1 MLAVITGS
9 SKGIG
14 FSIAKKFAAKGFDL
28 VLNARNEKDL
38 IAAKN
43 DILRVNPNINIVA
56 IAADISITSERKRFE
71 NEVLAMKTPISVLVN
86 NAGLYLTG
94 SLLDEDEDNLE
105 AMLQTNVVSA
115 YKICRAFL
123 PNMIATQKGH
133 IFNICSV
140 ASIRTFAN
148 TGSYSVS
155 KYALLGFT
163 RALREEL
170 KEEKVKVTAV
180 LPGATFTDSWKGVEI
195 DYQRIINSDD
205 IAEMIYSA
213 YKLSA
218 STTVEEILVRPTL
231 GDL

>member
-14 FSIAKKFAAKGFDL
+14 FSIAKKFAAEGFDL

-43 DILRVNPNINIVA
+43 DILRINPNTNIEIVV
-56 IAADISITSERKRFE
+56 ADISIKSERKRFE

-94 SLLDEDEDNLE
+94 TLLDENEDNLE

-170 KEEKVKVTAV
+170 KEKKVKVTAV
-180 LPGATFTDSWKGVEI
+180 LPGATFTDSWKGVDI
-195 DYQRIINSDD
+195 DSQRIINSDD

-218 STTVEEILVRPTL
+218 STTVEEILIRPTL